1 MNSRNMLMSR
11 SSRVNPQSR
20 DEETQS
26 PTTAVL
32 KPRDVSPRPMMT
44 KTNSSPRIMEQVG
57 TPTMSK
63 CRESDRRGNEDTEL
77 MPLVIGNS
85 FGVTN

>member
-11 SSRVNPQSR
+11 SSRVNPPSR

-32 KPRDVSPRPMMT
+32 KPRDISPRPAAMT

-63 CRESDRRGNEDTEL
+63 CRESDRRANETEL

-85 FGVTN
+85 FGVMN